1 MVRKVL
7 EDSAMSS
14 VRLGRTAKPMIV
26 AVAAFLGLFLAG
38 CDEHVQIIH
47 DHTIKIPKHA
57 TWAWRPA
64 EPGAAARDSSR
75 SDRPVISR
83 DVVGRASQPA
93 AQENDPAVDIE
104 RREVRAELERQLAAK
119 GLKQVA
125 DPAAAG
131 FLADYHFA
139 VRPRNETVPRAY
151 GGYYPGLVCGPF
163 GCWGGW
169 GYGPTYVGYEHISV
183 REGTFVFDFVR
194 QADHQLVYRAIGEE
208 PAHKA
213 QFSPDQI
220 QDMVHALLKELKT
233 SGKT

>member
-1 MVRKVL
+1 
-7 EDSAMSS
+7 MSS
-14 VRLGRTAKPMIV
+14 VHLGRAAKPVIV
-26 AVAAFLGLFLAG
+26 AAAAVLGLFLAG

-64 EPGAAARDSSR
+64 EPSRESGR

-83 DVVGRASQPA
+83 DVIGHSNQPV

-119 GLKQVA
+119 GLKQVT
-125 DPAAAG
+125 DPAAAD

-151 GGYYPGLVCGPF
+151 GGYYPGLVCGPY

-169 GYGPTYVGYEHISV
+169 GYGPTYVGYEQVHV
-183 REGTFVFDFVR
+183 REGTFVFDFVK
-194 QADHQLVYRAIGEE
+194 QAGNQLAYRAIGEQ
-208 PAHKA
+208 PVQKA

-233 SGKT
+233 SG